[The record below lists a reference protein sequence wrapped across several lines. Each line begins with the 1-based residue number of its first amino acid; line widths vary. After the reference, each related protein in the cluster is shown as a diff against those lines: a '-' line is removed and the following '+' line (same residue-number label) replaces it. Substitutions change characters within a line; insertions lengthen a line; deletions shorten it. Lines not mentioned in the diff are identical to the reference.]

1 MTVEQAM
8 SDFSALPFDDQL
20 KLVQAIWGRLPESST
35 LELSDAARSELA
47 RPVASYTAA
56 PSTRGLKLS
65 FAQKCGRLIH
75 DCDYHQLLLN
85 KLHGGIASVLCALEQ
100 KDVFGPMLLP
110 MTTEQRNAAMK
121 IFLELQPERHEETGQ
136 LCACIG
142 SSYLYVDSALF

>member
-56 PSTRGLKLS
+56 PSTPRAE
-65 FAQKCGRLIH
+65 AQLRTKMR
-75 DCDYHQLLLN
+75 
-85 KLHGGIASVLCALEQ
+85 
-100 KDVFGPMLLP
+100 
-110 MTTEQRNAAMK
+110 
-121 IFLELQPERHEETGQ
+121 
-136 LCACIG
+136 
-142 SSYLYVDSALF
+142 SSDT